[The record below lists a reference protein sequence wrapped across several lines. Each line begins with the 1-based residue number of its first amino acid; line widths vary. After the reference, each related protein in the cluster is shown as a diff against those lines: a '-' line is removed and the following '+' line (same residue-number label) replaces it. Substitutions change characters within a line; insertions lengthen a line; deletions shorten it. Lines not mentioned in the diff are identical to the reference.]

1 MSPPSGLQTWHIAG
15 LLLVVAVA
23 GLGLYGLW
31 PMITGQAAE
40 DAAQEEADAPS
51 SEAAIDVVVA
61 ERVDFPLRT
70 QANGHLTPWKTATL
84 RAEAEGYVT
93 ERAVQ
98 EGDRVAR
105 EALLARLEHEEERI
119 ALKEARAKLL
129 KARAEYQAKYA
140 GDSAVPLASADT
152 SSVTSL
158 DERRATQAAVSGL
171 TAARQAVERARLN
184 LRQTRVTAPF
194 SGRIANLKV
203 EEGQYVSP
211 GTEVSTL
218 LRDDRMKVEVDV
230 LESDLVH
237 VREGATAQVH
247 VPALGPADDSTAQFA
262 GRVWAVNP
270 QVKRQSGTGR
280 VTVSIPNPEGSLV
293 SGLYAKVRL
302 ETERLT
308 DRLVVPDEAVLVR
321 QGRDLVFVIKGGR
334 AQWTYVDIGARSGDY
349 VEITKGAQPGDSIAV
364 DGHFALA
371 HDAPVTVGE
380 VRELRLE

>member
-84 RAEAEGYVT
+84 RAETEGYVT

-152 SSVTSL
+152 VTSL

-211 GTEVSTL
+211 GTEVCTL

-237 VREGATAQVH
+237 VRDGATAQVH
-247 VPALGPADDSTAQFA
+247 VPALGPPEDSTALFK

-270 QVKRQSGTGR
+270 QVDRPSGTGR

-308 DRLVVPDEAVLVR
+308 GRLVVPDEAVLVR
-321 QGRDLVFVIKGGR
+321 QGRDLVFVVEDGH
-334 AQWTYVDIGARSGDY
+334 AQWTYVNLGARSGDY